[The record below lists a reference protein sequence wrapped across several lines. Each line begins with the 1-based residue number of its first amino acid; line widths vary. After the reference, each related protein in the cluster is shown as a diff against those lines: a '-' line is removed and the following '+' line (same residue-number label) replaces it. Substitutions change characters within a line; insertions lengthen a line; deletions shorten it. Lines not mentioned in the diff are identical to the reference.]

1 MTNKLF
7 KIFLARYYI
16 ILNWIVTNKCLYCY
30 KALNEVEQDF
40 HTTCAKKMFGTKQAP
55 IIDFNLK
62 ELEDLAK
69 QIVIKSVAVTGVQ
82 PKLSLEIEKHKNELD
97 LISYTN
103 ENLYF
108 KNSLLLEKVKEFSL
122 SSTSTNIKID
132 INYDDKIKQS
142 WEFKKWKNLIHY

>member
-1 MTNKLF
+1 MLSYRACSTIVIIYSSFFTKELIIDNKYNQNIEMAKINILST
-7 KIFLARYYI
+7 KIFL
-16 ILNWIVTNKCLYCY
+16 
-30 KALNEVEQDF
+30 
-40 HTTCAKKMFGTKQAP
+40 
-55 IIDFNLK
+55 
-62 ELEDLAK
+62 
-69 QIVIKSVAVTGVQ
+69 
-82 PKLSLEIEKHKNELD
+82 EKHKNELD

-142 WEFKKWKNLIHY
+142 WEFKK